1 MPLSFTVCF
10 AQRQLSN
17 GLKRLLFQRKKHH
30 RHKKMNV
37 RTLPFVV
44 LVVAASWPLAQAES
58 ALSNGPTT
66 NSSTRTDHVKPSLSN
81 LGQNGPLHA
90 LYAGVVLNQTVTKVG
105 QDFYQFFVT
114 AWRDKPLSE
123 RYVLSVHERPSAR
136 LGSQV
141 WVEYANRRVF
151 QTFLPPI
158 RSRAQDAGLDAVEV
172 AYQNIVNTDVV
183 NLLFRDPDLGPDELK
198 N

>member
-1 MPLSFTVCF
+1 
-10 AQRQLSN
+10 
-17 GLKRLLFQRKKHH
+17 
-30 RHKKMNV
+30 MNV
-37 RTLPFVV
+37 RTFLCAV
-44 LVVAASWPLAQAES
+44 LVFAASWPLAQAEP
-58 ALSNGPTT
+58 ALSIGPAM
-66 NSSTRTDHVKPSLSN
+66 NSPVQADPLQPRFSKA
-81 LGQNGPLHA
+81 GQNEPLHA
-90 LYAGVVLNQTVTKVG
+90 LYAGAVLNQTVTKVG

-151 QTFLPPI
+151 QTFLPPT

-172 AYQNIVNTDVV
+172 VHQNIVNADVV